1 MDNKYN
7 NKKST
12 KLSNK
17 EDIMKKK
24 NKIKYKSPTNE
35 NPLLRYIF
43 KIL

>member
-12 KLSNK
+12 KLPNK

-24 NKIKYKSPTNE
+24 LKLNTNHQQMKT
-35 NPLLRYIF
+35 PLLRYIF